1 MPDVVRSCEMKAI
14 SSKEDWTW
22 QRMLTSCPQNGK
34 HEMAA
39 GFGRTGGCSDTSL
52 DYWLVEMSVRKRCGM
67 WLGCESARLR
77 RAVICNLWYDA
88 SGVEVQKTIRKRS
101 AANCLSIVFSAG
113 GILISLTFCRPPG
126 NKVLNCPWF
135 PGRRGNVFHEGHSV
149 DGDVGDDF
157 LV

>member
-22 QRMLTSCPQNGK
+22 QRMLTSCPQNLK

-88 SGVEVQKTIRKRS
+88 SGVEVQKTIKKRS
-101 AANCLSIVFSAG
+101 VMGLHQGACKVDWSSHHLHLQCGITRGGRKLCFNCLFG
-113 GILISLTFCRPPG
+113 GRNI
-126 NKVLNCPWF
+126 N
-135 PGRRGNVFHEGHSV
+135 
-149 DGDVGDDF
+149 
-157 LV
+157 